1 MISLYLLQN
10 PDHYTSHEFVPF
22 YWKSFVSKARS
33 YWQPDS
39 TEDQPKVVLV
49 KRRGKL
55 IGLSSTFDYTHR
67 PLSHNS
73 YTLYDWVSEYTRI
86 RKPNNRTKHNN
97 QDDPEEDSDNNDSH
111 KYDYKYLQF
120 LKDHPLHETHVP
132 VHHSKNRHLIPNFLG
147 GILPRPDKEDRE
159 YYCCTMLV
167 LFCPW
172 RSGKDLK
179 QANQSWHEAFE
190 SYDFPSHCKTY
201 IENINLRYEAL
212 DARDDFRAQMKS

>member
-1 MISLYLLQN
+1 MQSPFSSRIITRVINLLSTKLELGSPMISLYLLQN

-22 YWKSFVSKARS
+22 YWK
-33 YWQPDS
+33 
-39 TEDQPKVVLV
+39 
-49 KRRGKL
+49 
-55 IGLSSTFDYTHR
+55 
-67 PLSHNS
+67 PLSHNL

-97 QDDPEEDSDNNDSH
+97 QDDPGEDSDNNDSH

-190 SYDFPSHCKTY
+190 SYDFTSHCKTY

-212 DARDDFRAQMKS
+212 DARDDFRAQMKSGKLATDSQRSNF